1 MYFLCCFLKKTVFE
15 ELGTL
20 TQNKSGQDT
29 DMWIRIGLIYP
40 VLFSWKILARYV
52 YDEKVYQRIKLLD
65 TKVDFSKFKEDE
77 KSNPVENFLDL
88 NRFSLAIKHKIAE
101 KKHSTRLLR
110 RH

>member
-1 MYFLCCFLKKTVFE
+1 VLFFKKTVFE

-52 YDEKVYQRIKLLD
+52 YDEKSLSKNKTFRY
-65 TKVDFSKFKEDE
+65 KVDFSKFKEDE

-101 KKHSTRLLR
+101 KKHSTKIATTPLT
-110 RH
+110 